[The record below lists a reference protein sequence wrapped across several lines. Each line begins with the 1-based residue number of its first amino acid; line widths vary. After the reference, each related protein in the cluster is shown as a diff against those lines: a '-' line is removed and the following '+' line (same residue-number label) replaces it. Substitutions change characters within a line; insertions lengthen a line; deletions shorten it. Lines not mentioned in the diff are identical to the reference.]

1 MLSEWHRSYVSNL
14 LNLFFG
20 VFSNVCFFQVGHN
33 LFIFDNLHVEVAFKP
48 TDQKYSHM
56 WLVVY
61 LIYNNME
68 IFFEPQGIQVQS
80 NGKHLY
86 FKCFSEER
94 VIQIRE
100 FPWMKNC
107 HSPLNAD
114 VKSLSLSSQF
124 WNVGKII
131 MIFSSSSVTV
141 SLLWQ
146 QWYTWLLPWDV
157 RFLWYYSELL
167 GEWLVSD
174 ILEEYSSVIFMDYLA
189 LIILYTIESQF
200 KCIKLWF
207 SCFHRVDAQSCHWNF
222 IINIIFLAAL

>member
-1 MLSEWHRSYVSNL
+1 VLSEWHRSYVSNL
-14 LNLFFG
+14 FKLFSG
-20 VFSNVCFFQVGHN
+20 VFSNVCFFQVSHN

-56 WLVVY
+56 WLVVN

-68 IFFEPQGIQVQS
+68 IFFEPQGVQVQS
-80 NGKHLY
+80 KGKHLY

-94 VIQIRE
+94 AIQIRE
-100 FPWMKNC
+100 FTWMQNC

-114 VKSLSLSSQF
+114 ENHCLYPVSFGMLVKS
-124 WNVGKII
+124 
-131 MIFSSSSVTV
+131 
-141 SLLWQ
+141 
-146 QWYTWLLPWDV
+146 WYLVLVVYLYHCCGSNDINDCCLWDV

-174 ILEEYSSVIFMDYLA
+174 ILEEYSSMIFMDYLA
-189 LIILYTIESQF
+189 LIILYTVESLF

-207 SCFHRVDAQSCHWNF
+207 SCFRRVDAQSCH
-222 IINIIFLAAL
+222 